1 MGIVDKFWNWLGI
14 QNEEE
19 VREEIYELPG
29 NTIQPDN
36 KKNVANVVSIHTNKT
51 MKVVVCEPENF
62 EEVQLFADHLRNRK
76 QLILNFENTPKE
88 ISQRIID
95 FLSGTTYSL
104 DGDSQQIGP
113 HIFVFT
119 PSNIEISR
127 DHRSV
132 MRKNNI
138 ASSTFGGVF
147 GGER

>member
-1 MGIVDKFWNWLGI
+1 MGIVDKFWGWLGI

-19 VREEIYELPG
+19 QEIYELPES
-29 NTIQPDN
+29 TVTEN

-51 MKVVVCEPENF
+51 MKVVVSEPENF
-62 EEVQLFADHLRNRK
+62 EEVQLYADHLRNRK

-119 PSNIEISR
+119 PNNIEITR
-127 DHRSV
+127 DHRYS
-132 MRKNNI
+132 MRKNNF
-138 ASSTFGGVF
+138 ASSTLGGIF